1 MINLEEKDYKKLKE
15 IIPKGHLIIASS
27 NYTGFRNFLGFIA
40 QFIVNPMQ
48 RLTGAFYDN
57 KKIYIAHI
65 FTIFWKDDELWVG
78 EMDKKEAWKESPIE
92 QSNTF
97 IKLKKGQIDLFNL
110 GEIEDQKFEDFCFYA
125 KFQKYSLIE
134 AISSLKLFRFLNLF
148 ISYKNRFQSNKAHC
162 GSIFLK
168 YKPFHK
174 FFKITGES
182 FFRKYKTHHPESI
195 YFYLEKKDFKIKTL
209 KIKDQ
214 KLC

>member
-65 FTIFWKDDELWVG
+65 FTIYWLDDELWVG

-97 IKLKKGQIDLFNL
+97 MKLKKGQIDLFNL
-110 GEIEDQKFEDFCFYA
+110 GQIEDQKFEDFCFYVE
-125 KFQKYSLIE
+125 FQKI
-134 AISSLKLFRFLNLF
+134 F
-148 ISYKNRFQSNKAHC
+148 INRSN
-162 GSIFLK
+162 I
-168 YKPFHK
+168 
-174 FFKITGES
+174 FFKI
-182 FFRKYKTHHPESI
+182 I
-195 YFYLEKKDFKIKTL
+195 
-209 KIKDQ
+209 
-214 KLC
+214 